1 VVLPAVRDIE
11 LQDAIQ
17 RIALRFPAAYGRP
30 RISAELKRQGFQVN
44 HKRVGRILREDNL
57 LCLRKKNF
65 HVTTNSKHGFTVY
78 PNLTRNFVPTA
89 RNQLWVADIT
99 YIRLAEE
106 FVYLAVVLDAYSRLL
121 TQYIGHLKAQKKPS
135 AYVIEKCVNAHIRP
149 FFGAKKV
156 ARLQTTDFERYREMR
171 TSGVGAVSNAT
182 VDHDFTYWKA
192 ALSLEYKKTP
202 SRVIKVPHI
211 PKSGEDN
218 VRQGFLEFDGYEK
231 VLAAVPVSLKGL
243 FVVGYHVG
251 NRKGALLDL
260 KWSQVDFKHKVIRFI
275 RVQNHKS
282 APVAAPIYGDMVE
295 WLRKQKAFRDE
306 HFPNSEFVFYWYPV
320 DCEIAPESKK
330 GHGGR
335 RGTPGAP
342 IKSFYDSW
350 RSAVAL
356 AGVPDLLFHDLR
368 RSAVRNMVEKIKMSE
383 KRAMVISGHI
393 TRSCFDRYHIVSLDD
408 IQESG
413 EKMDRWVR
421 EQRSQKEE

>member
-1 VVLPAVRDIE
+1 MKHGGE
-11 LQDAIQ
+11 Q
-17 RIALRFPAAYGRP
+17 RKRKGEGSLFQYDGYWFYTYGYTVDG
-30 RISAELKRQGFQVN
+30 QQ
-44 HKRVGRILREDNL
+44 
-57 LCLRKKNF
+57 RKKKKCLGSVEVFRTEAAAWTEAKRIRAEFITAVAAGNVAPPAIDS
-65 HVTTNSKHGFTVY
+65 VTCS
-78 PNLTRNFVPTA
+78 
-89 RNQLWVADIT
+89 
-99 YIRLAEE
+99 E
-106 FVYLAVVLDAYSRLL
+106 LL

-135 AYVIEKCVNAHIRP
+135 AYVIEKCVNANIRP

-182 VDHDFTYWKA
+182 VDHDFTYLKA
-192 ALSLEYKKTP
+192 ALLLEYKKTP

-231 VLAAVPVSLKGL
+231 VLAALPVSLKGL
-243 FVVGYHVG
+243 FVVGYHIG

-275 RVQNHKS
+275 RVQNRKPV
-282 APVAAPIYGDMVE
+282 PVAAPIYGDMVE
-295 WLRKQKAFRDE
+295 WLRKQKIFRDE
-306 HFPNSEFVFYWYPV
+306 HFPSSEFVFYWYPV

-335 RGTPGAP
+335 RGIPGAP

-356 AGVPDLLFHDLR
+356 AGVPELLFHDLR

-383 KRAMVISGHI
+383 KRAMVISGHR

-413 EKMDRWVR
+413 EKMDRWVKD
-421 EQRSQKEE
+421 QRAEKEE